1 MEASILALSKYQISQ
16 FFSKNAPVTQQK
28 CNEEAERI
36 IGMPVLPSTVQ
47 GGSSYTVVAGGSIV
61 QFRVPRSAL
70 DLDLLGYVEQAYA
83 GFTPHHS
90 SAGREGELYIYMMN
104 NVGGI
109 SMYLAR
115 DRLFRDNY
123 CLLRETLKDYA
134 R

>member
-1 MEASILALSKYQISQ
+1 M
-16 FFSKNAPVTQQK
+16 TQQM

-36 IGMPVLPSTVQ
+36 TGMPVLPSTVQ
-47 GGSSYTVVAGGSIV
+47 GGSSYTVVAGESIV

-83 GFTPHHS
+83 GFTPRHS
-90 SAGREGELYIYMMN
+90 SAGREGELYIYTMN
-104 NVGGI
+104 NVEGI

-115 DRLFRDNY
+115 NRLFRDNY

>member
-1 MEASILALSKYQISQ
+1 MCAYILLLVYGKVQKSTEKAQVRSQVTTSKW
-16 FFSKNAPVTQQK
+16 
-28 CNEEAERI
+28 RI
-36 IGMPVLPSTVQ
+36 ADA
-47 GGSSYTVVAGGSIV
+47 VVAGESIV

-70 DLDLLGYVEQAYA
+70 DLDLLGYVERAYA

-90 SAGREGELYIYMMN
+90 SAGREGELYIYTMN

-134 R
+134 K